1 MEMGAGSLRGLIYP
15 RATRTRRIS
24 SWDRTGRNDDFVRV
38 EAGATAVLADIS
50 GSGCLNHIWITANAE
65 DSLYLRQVVLRM
77 FWDGEATP
85 SVESP
90 LGDFFGVGHAR
101 ASHFLSLP
109 LSMITGGDP
118 AQANQ
123 AAMNCYFPMPFA
135 AGARLTL
142 ANESARPLRSLY
154 YHLDFEERA
163 VEAETLR
170 FHAHWRRDHPTSAT
184 MDLGAPGVNFA
195 QDNAQANLHGGG
207 NYLILEAEGRGHFVG
222 SVLSVDHVNPIPGF
236 GWFGE
241 GDDMIFIDGEVWPPS
256 LHGTGTEDYF
266 CAAWGFPSGKYNGP
280 YHGVSLA
287 GPNVGPLA
295 YSGQWTMYRFHIEDP
310 ICFSRSIRVTIEHGH
325 ANCQADDFAS
335 VAYWYQ
341 TEPHRPF
348 PALLPVAQRL
358 PLPEQESL
366 RHFNATI

>member
-1 MEMGAGSLRGLIYP
+1 
-15 RATRTRRIS
+15 
-24 SWDRTGRNDDFVRV
+24 
-38 EAGATAVLADIS
+38 
-50 GSGCLNHIWITANAE
+50 
-65 DSLYLRQVVLRM
+65 
-77 FWDGEATP
+77 
-85 SVESP
+85 
-90 LGDFFGVGHAR
+90 
-101 ASHFLSLP
+101 
-109 LSMITGGDP
+109 
-118 AQANQ
+118 
-123 AAMNCYFPMPFA
+123 
-135 AGARLTL
+135 
-142 ANESARPLRSLY
+142 
-154 YHLDFEERA
+154 
-163 VEAETLR
+163 
-170 FHAHWRRDHPTSAT
+170 

-195 QDNAQANLHGGG
+195 QVNAQANLHGGG

-366 RHFNATI
+366 RQFNATI